1 MVFIPWMPPSPSD
14 SCLLLVRCTARHG
27 ETKPTPSQSPLWFVF
42 PLFPFP
48 SHSIPLQLLG
58 EQLYPLVAQ
67 QEPEQAAK
75 ITGMLL
81 EMDRAEV
88 LLLLESPDAL
98 QAKVDEAVAVLR
110 LAAAAP
116 DAGGGEGG
124 EAGAGSA

>member
-1 MVFIPWMPPSPSD
+1 M
-14 SCLLLVRCTARHG
+14 SCHVM
-27 ETKPTPSQSPLWFVF
+27 SF
-42 PLFPFP
+42 
-48 SHSIPLQLLG
+48 QLLG

-98 QAKVDEAVAVLR
+98 QAKVAEAMAVLR
-110 LAAAAP
+110 LARSAP
-116 DAGGGEGG
+116 DAEGGEGG
-124 EAGAGSA
+124 EEGVGSA